1 MIRPLPAFD
10 SDSKGE
16 AGSISR
22 DVKLKSN
29 CLKEEIMVV
38 LLRGIVVV
46 SGLLLFFTGGL
57 ASAQTIVDEW
67 ATIKAPP
74 PPELKPVTIDPKV
87 TALLVLDIV
96 KQICN
101 AERRPRCVASVPKLQ
116 GLLNQ
121 ARAKGV
127 PVIYSLAGQ
136 ATPADI
142 WKEVAPVGGEPVVT
156 SSSDKF
162 FKTDLEKILKD
173 KGIKTVIAVGTAAHG
188 AILFTGTEAAKRG
201 FQVIVPVDGMSA
213 ESTYIEQYTAW
224 HLVNNPSYGRAVT
237 LTRMD
242 MIKF

>member
-1 MIRPLPAFD
+1 MCRKRAL
-10 SDSKGE
+10 SWN
-16 AGSISR
+16 GSVSQAVAVTAILA
-22 DVKLKSN
+22 VA
-29 CLKEEIMVV
+29 V
-38 LLRGIVVV
+38 LTTFNPSSAL
-46 SGLLLFFTGGL
+46 
-57 ASAQTIVDEW
+57 AQTKDIIDEW
-67 ATIKAPP
+67 ASVKAPP
-74 PPELKPVTIDPKV
+74 PPALKPVTIDPKV
-87 TALLVLDIV
+87 TALLILDIT
-96 KQICN
+96 QQNCN
-101 AERRPRCVASVPKLQ
+101 AERRPRCVASVPKIQ

-188 AILFTGTEAAKRG
+188 AVLYTGSEAAKRG
-201 FQVIVPVDGMSA
+201 FQVIVPVEGMSA

-224 HLVNNPSYGRAVT
+224 HLVNNPSYGRQVT
-237 LTRMD
+237 LTRID